1 MFQDWVFLQEIL
13 SQWFKGYGDLM
24 QLLHVLL
31 SEEFPTIAT
40 ASAGNRK

>member
-1 MFQDWVFLQEIL
+1 MKENLGV
-13 SQWFKGYGDLM
+13 KGYGDLM

-40 ASAGNRK
+40 ISVTKRK